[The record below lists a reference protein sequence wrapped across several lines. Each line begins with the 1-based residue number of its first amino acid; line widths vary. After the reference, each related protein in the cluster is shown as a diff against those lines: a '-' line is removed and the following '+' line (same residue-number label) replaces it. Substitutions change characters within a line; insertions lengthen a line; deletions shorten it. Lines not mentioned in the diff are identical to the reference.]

1 MGNSLRFGNC
11 LSSISKINML
21 VEEKILLVFSSVNPL
36 VEYVSQN
43 ILQDN
48 KKPLVKIGPCDQV
61 SLGKVGLTT
70 VQSFSKIFFPDTWSL
85 QMINIYLHTHWK
97 KWGSMTT
104 SKPTNNQQQNRGSL
118 TLCVQ
123 NLRAVNWVKRCH
135 QAGSLG
141 SYRTL

>member
-1 MGNSLRFGNC
+1 MGNSLPFGNC

-21 VEEKILLVFSSVNPL
+21 VEEKILLVFSSVNPS

-70 VQSFSKIFFPDTWSL
+70 VQSFSKIFFPDT
-85 QMINIYLHTHWK
+85 
-97 KWGSMTT
+97 
-104 SKPTNNQQQNRGSL
+104 
-118 TLCVQ
+118 
-123 NLRAVNWVKRCH
+123 
-135 QAGSLG
+135 
-141 SYRTL
+141 